1 MRLFLTN
8 ENERKEYMKN
18 SEQEYRLKLKSMTD
32 EQVIKEAQTQL
43 GNGADQ
49 KLDWIIDECER
60 REKPEIMEEV
70 YVWYSL
76 ST

>member
-1 MRLFLTN
+1 MTN